1 MEVGKEELHPDPPS
15 KGPSGPQQS
24 FPEKVSPE
32 KGLEMEEKAEGK
44 GPEPKSAGEEKCR
57 ETEAQDQSSSTD
69 QSEAECGVPQ
79 DPPISG
85 RSFESSSEEDNE
97 DRDWKRKRSR
107 GARSPHTPGSPSEV
121 DHSGKSSGAS
131 HPRGPGTLHNGC
143 NEEADRNS
151 CSRRHQRKPQ
161 CHGRWRSPLGKRPRS
176 PEPESTRASK
186 CPRLRR
192 GLVTTLRSLS
202 RAIQVDLVETQRQQ
216 TCAPLSPDQLALL
229 AQLRAPL
236 TGLVQA
242 LYSMASQAA
251 YVFPAEAW
259 MMPQSPRFAQ
269 MPEAPSLPAES
280 RAGAAAEKVPTH
292 ASP

>member
-1 MEVGKEELHPDPPS
+1 MEVEKEELHPDSPS

-32 KGLEMEEKAEGK
+32 KGLEMEEKAGEGK
-44 GPEPKSAGEEKCR
+44 DSEPKSAGDEKCP
-57 ETEAQDQSSSTD
+57 ELEPQDRSSSTD
-69 QSEAECGVPQ
+69 QSE
-79 DPPISG
+79 S
-85 RSFESSSEEDNE
+85 ESSSDEDNE

-107 GARSPHTPGSPSEV
+107 GAHSPHTPGSPSEV
-121 DHSGKSSGAS
+121 DHSGKSSGAG

-259 MMPQSPRFAQ
+259 MMPQSPGFAQ
-269 MPEAPSLPAES
+269 MPEASSLPAES
-280 RAGAAAEKVPTH
+280 RPGAGADKVPNH